1 MPNTKSAIRRVRRVK
16 KQTQVNRIRK
26 SKYKTAVKQMEL
38 HLNAKDND
46 KAKKYFSKFQSI
58 LMQVAKAGVINKK
71 TAARKI
77 SRFSKKIKN
86 FN

>member
-26 SKYKTAVKQMEL
+26 SKYKNAVKKMEL
-38 HLNAKDND
+38 LIKNKEKD

-58 LMQVAKAGVINKK
+58 LMQVAKSGIMNKN
-71 TAARKI
+71 TASRKI
-77 SRFSKKIKN
+77 SKISKKISTR
-86 FN
+86 

>member
-26 SKYKTAVKQMEL
+26 SKYKNAIKQMEI
-38 HLNAKDND
+38 HLKAKEKE
-46 KAKKYFSKFQSI
+46 KAKKYFPKFQSI
-58 LMQVAKAGVINKK
+58 LMQVAKSGIINRN

-77 SRFSKKIKN
+77 SRISKKISSQ
-86 FN
+86 

>member
-26 SKYKTAVKQMEL
+26 SKYKTAVKKMEL
-38 HLNAKDND
+38 YIKTKENE

-58 LMQVAKAGVINKK
+58 LMQVAKSGIINRN

-77 SRFSKKIKN
+77 SRISKKISSK
-86 FN
+86 